1 MKDKKWQLA
10 GITGI
15 SLAMLF
21 GLAAGPAMAADIP
34 SGGSDHITIS
44 AGEGSTLAG
53 KNLTIYRIAE
63 YPDVVMN
70 GNDLSSVSA
79 RSVSND
85 TENWVKAALDA
96 QNVNIKNGDNAASTL
111 LRVKDNTNTIRQ
123 LAARLASTVNGKN
136 LQKMTVT
143 SNEKETTIS
152 LPAGYYLIT
161 DADGVPILV
170 SSTVRNKNVLNSK
183 EIGKTIVKS
192 NGIIPVKEVK
202 NLAGQWVEEASATNS
217 ETRDYRVKFTVPNA
231 AAVENVTIGD
241 KMTNMEYVEG
251 TFHVTVDGK
260 NVTDQFATPTKTA
273 TGFTVKSNNNFVKA
287 YQGRQAVV
295 TYKTH
300 ITTMDKSKPATNEVG
315 ITPGWQ
321 DGIFLQGQQK
331 PPVPTDRTKLNTY
344 DFGLKKVSAGNTS
357 KVIAGAG
364 FKIQNQA
371 DLHKNK
377 WMNWNASTKQWSY
390 VDTESQ
396 AQELKTGAN
405 GVIDFRSLGAGT
417 YLVKET
423 TVPAG
428 YFTNVKPSFRVT
440 ITEDGKITVAG
451 VDQAGLVT
459 PLNAADGKAGTPIV
473 TVQNVDNVS
482 QLPKTGS
489 TTLAVL
495 LFGGA
500 AVVLAAGLAGI
511 TAYRLKSHV

>member
-1 MKDKKWQLA
+1 MSGIWQLA

-111 LRVKDNTNTIRQ
+111 LRVQDNTNTIRQ
-123 LAARLASTVNGKN
+123 LAARLASTVSGKN

-143 SNEKETTIS
+143 SNEKETTVS

-183 EIGKTIVKS
+183 EIGKTVVKS

-231 AAVENVTIGD
+231 AAVQTVTIGD
-241 KMTNMEYVEG
+241 KVE
-251 TFHVTVDGK
+251 
-260 NVTDQFATPTKTA
+260 
-273 TGFTVKSNNNFVKA
+273 
-287 YQGRQAVV
+287 
-295 TYKTH
+295 
-300 ITTMDKSKPATNEVG
+300 
-315 ITPGWQ
+315 
-321 DGIFLQGQQK
+321 
-331 PPVPTDRTKLNTY
+331 
-344 DFGLKKVSAGNTS
+344 
-357 KVIAGAG
+357 
-364 FKIQNQA
+364 
-371 DLHKNK
+371 
-377 WMNWNASTKQWSY
+377 
-390 VDTESQ
+390 
-396 AQELKTGAN
+396 
-405 GVIDFRSLGAGT
+405 
-417 YLVKET
+417 
-423 TVPAG
+423 
-428 YFTNVKPSFRVT
+428 
-440 ITEDGKITVAG
+440 
-451 VDQAGLVT
+451 
-459 PLNAADGKAGTPIV
+459 
-473 TVQNVDNVS
+473 
-482 QLPKTGS
+482 
-489 TTLAVL
+489 
-495 LFGGA
+495 
-500 AVVLAAGLAGI
+500 
-511 TAYRLKSHV
+511 